1 MTRLVATDEGQF
13 PGDGGAVG
21 GGAGLAVRD
30 VTVKFGGVV
39 ALDGVSLSVPRGCT
53 VGLVGPNGS
62 GKTTLI
68 NAICGLVPLDR
79 GWIRIGGRDASGRSS
94 HSPIDFGVARTFQ
107 SLAVLPDLTVLENVL
122 LGAEHPRSRTIGR
135 TAQER
140 ARSALRLLG
149 IDRFE
154 AELGYNLPTGVARRV
169 ELARTIVLRPEL
181 LLLDEFSSG
190 LDHRE
195 TKALVAIV
203 QRLTTSSGVTTVV
216 VEHDLD
222 VVVTLCEWIF
232 VLSAGSLMVEG
243 PPREVL
249 ARPEV
254 VASYV
259 GDTFAAELAVR
270 ELEDQTASVPT
281 RPSRGFEEQT

>member
-1 MTRLVATDEGQF
+1 MTRAVATDRGQLSG
-13 PGDGGAVG
+13 GDGVTG
-21 GGAGLAVRD
+21 GEPGLAVHD

-39 ALDGVSLSVPRGCT
+39 ALDGVSLSVPPGCT

-79 GWIRIGGRDASGRSS
+79 GWIRIGGREASGRSS
-94 HSPIDFGVARTFQ
+94 DSPIDLGVARTFQ

-135 TAQER
+135 TPQER

-195 TKALVAIV
+195 TKALLAIV
-203 QRLTTSSGVTTVV
+203 QRLTDSTGVTTVV

-222 VVVTLCEWIF
+222 VVVTLCERIF

-249 ARPEV
+249 ARADV
-254 VASYV
+254 VATYV
-259 GDTFAAELAVR
+259 GDTFAAQLAVH
-270 ELEDQTASVPT
+270 ELEKQTASVGT
-281 RPSRGFEEQT
+281 QRSRGVEEHR

>member
-1 MTRLVATDEGQF
+1 MTHVVTT
-13 PGDGGAVG
+13 DGGQHPA
-21 GGAGLAVRD
+21 GAGVLGGEPGLAIND

-39 ALDGVSLSVPRGCT
+39 ALDGVSLSVPRNQT

-62 GKTTLI
+62 GKTTLV
-68 NAICGLVPLDR
+68 NAICGLVPLHR
-79 GWIRIGGRDASGRSS
+79 GSIRVDGQDASGRSS
-94 HSPIDFGVARTFQ
+94 PSPIDLGVARTFQ

-122 LGAEHPRSRTIGR
+122 LGAEHPRSRAIGR
-135 TAQER
+135 TPQER

-169 ELARTIVLRPEL
+169 ELARTIVLRPGL

-195 TKALVAIV
+195 TQALVAIV
-203 QRLTTSSGVTTVV
+203 QRLTTCSGVTTVV

-222 VVVTLCEWIF
+222 VVVSLCERIF
-232 VLSAGSLMVEG
+232 VLSAGKLMAEG

-249 ARPEV
+249 ARPDV
-254 VASYV
+254 VATYV
-259 GDTFAAELAVR
+259 GDTFAAQLAVR
-270 ELEDQTASVPT
+270 VL
-281 RPSRGFEEQT
+281 EEQT